1 MTTGGKISGRYTNI
15 FKTDMKILFFVD
27 INHAIITPG
36 IKDVPTA
43 TLAMNVDNF
52 SASSSKGVITIFLSP
67 NL

>member
-1 MTTGGKISGRYTNI
+1 MTTGGRINGRYTNI
-15 FKTDMKILFFVD
+15 FKTDMKMLFFFD

-43 TLAMNVDNF
+43 TLAMSVDNF

-67 NL
+67 N

>member
-1 MTTGGKISGRYTNI
+1 
-15 FKTDMKILFFVD
+15 MKILFFVD